1 MNLNSSQQVFFALI
15 RAGLWEKEASLSEFK
30 GVDYSNLLQLAD
42 EQSVVG
48 VVAAGIEHV
57 TDVKMPQ
64 NIALQF
70 AGRIMQLEQ
79 RNKEMNGFIPWLTSK
94 LHDASIK
101 ALLVK
106 GQGVARCY
114 ERPLWRASGDVDLL
128 LSEEGYKKAKAILFP
143 IAENVEKENIAN
155 MHQGMSIKGIE
166 VELHGKMPF
175 MLSERIDKEIE
186 DVIEQSLCSDNEIWQ
201 VSDTNVLLPNADNHV
216 ILVFTHFLHHFFI
229 EGVGLRQVCDWCRLL
244 WTYKDFLN
252 LRLLESRLNKMRLM
266 TEWKVFAT
274 MAVEYLGMPVD
285 AMPFYEKENYNKK
298 AHRVLERIMKSGNM
312 GHNNDL
318 SYRVRY
324 KGIAYKIVS
333 LWRRLIDF
341 SSFVPIFPLD
351 TTRFFVRY
359 VFSKTK

>member
-1 MNLNSSQQVFFALI
+1 MKLNTSQQAFFTLMK
-15 RAGLWEKEASLSEFK
+15 AGLWEKEALLSEFK
-30 GVDYSNLLQLAD
+30 SVDYSKVLQLAD
-42 EQSVVG
+42 EQSVPGIVS
-48 VVAAGIEHV
+48 AGIEHI
-57 TDVKMPQ
+57 TDVKLPQ

-70 AGRIMQLEQ
+70 AGESLQFEK
-79 RNKEMNGFIPWLTSK
+79 RNKEMNVFIPWLTSM
-94 LHDASIK
+94 LQNAGIK

-114 ERPLWRASGDVDLL
+114 ERPLWRAPGDVDLL
-128 LSEEGYKKAKAILFP
+128 LSEKGYEKAKTILFP
-143 IAENVEKENIAN
+143 IAEKVEKENIAN
-155 MHQGMSIKGIE
+155 MHQGMSIKGVE

-201 VSDTNVLLPNADNHV
+201 VGDTNVLLPNADNHV

-244 WTYKDFLN
+244 WTYKD
-252 LRLLESRLNKMRLM
+252 LLDLELLSSRLKKMKLM
-266 TEWKVFAT
+266 TEWKAFAAL
-274 MAVEYLGMPVD
+274 AVLYLGMPVD
-285 AMPFYEKENYNKK
+285 AMPFYKKEKNEKK
-298 AHRVLERIMKSGNM
+298 ALQVLNRIMKSGNM

-324 KGIAYKIVS
+324 KGVTYNIVS
-333 LWRRLIDF
+333 LWRRLKEF
-341 SSFVPIFPLD
+341 VSFVPIFPLD
-351 TTRFFVRY
+351 APKFFVRY